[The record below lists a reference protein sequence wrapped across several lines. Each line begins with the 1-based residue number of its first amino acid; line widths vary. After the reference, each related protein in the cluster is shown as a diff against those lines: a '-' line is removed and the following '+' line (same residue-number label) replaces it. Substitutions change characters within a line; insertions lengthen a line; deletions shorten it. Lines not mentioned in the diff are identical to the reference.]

1 MGLGTRLVC
10 ECVQDQLGALASAGK
25 LYGKKDHVEER
36 HRHRYEVNPKYVK
49 ELEEKGLKFV
59 GHSTDG
65 QRMEIME
72 LKGVRTE

>member
-1 MGLGTRLVC
+1 MGLGMRLVC
-10 ECVQDQLGALASAGK
+10 EHIKIRQGTSSAGK
-25 LYGKKDHVEER
+25 LYGKKDYVEER

-49 ELEEKGLKFV
+49 ELEEKGLNFV

-72 LKGVRTE
+72 LKGVSTV